1 MRSTVGPALGIALAL
16 GLIFA
21 AAAAQAATRTT
32 GKESFRGQIIAPA
45 KSGTRTVVSTI
56 IVARGVFDGAGK
68 IVEVDNRPGD
78 PDNVTRDDLVFPQGT
93 LHIRSASRAP
103 HFAVDPQTCA
113 VTARVKQTTEIQG
126 GTRRFRHASGTFT
139 GSVHGWGVAAR
150 NPDGTCNQQADF
162 LLEADAVSA
171 HGTLSF

>member
-1 MRSTVGPALGIALAL
+1 MRPAIRAALGVALAVGPTS
-16 GLIFA
+16 A
-21 AAAAQAATRTT
+21 AAAAPTAARTT

-45 KSGTRTVVSTI
+45 KAGTRQVVSTI
-56 IVARGVFDGAGK
+56 VGAKGVFRGAGTL
-68 IVEVDNRPGD
+68 VEVENRPGD

-93 LHIRSASRAP
+93 LHIRNTSRAP
-103 HFAVDPQTCA
+103 QFAVDPQTCA
-113 VTARVKQTTEIQG
+113 VTARVMQTTEIQG

>member
-1 MRSTVGPALGIALAL
+1 MSRNLRAALITVVAIGMPLTAWAIP
-16 GLIFA
+16 A
-21 AAAAQAATRTT
+21 AARTT

-45 KSGTRTVVSTI
+45 PSGTRTVVSTI
-56 IVARGVFDGAGK
+56 IAAQGVFDGVGK

-78 PDNVTRDDLVFPQGT
+78 PANVTRDDLVFPQGT
-93 LHIRSASRAP
+93 LHIRNTSRAP
-103 HFAVDPQTCA
+103 QFAVDPQTCA
-113 VTARVKQTTEIQG
+113 VTASLKQTTRIEG

-139 GSVHGWGVAAR
+139 GGVHGWGVAAR
-150 NPDGTCNQQADF
+150 NPDGSCNQQADF